1 MDLSDTVFW
10 CGVCLFEL
18 FILDEGSRTVF
29 GYGLLK
35 PIAEKKRTFD
45 GDFRKELLRKSFC
58 YGTIFSSATV
68 ACSQSIRFANQAAS
82 PIIQS
87 REKEK
92 GGDAFEGVLWD
103 MI

>member
-18 FILDEGSRTVF
+18 FILDEGSQTVF
-29 GYGLLK
+29 WYRLLK
-35 PIAEKKRTFD
+35 PIAEKGLLD

-68 ACSQSIRFANQAAS
+68 VCSQSIRFANQAAS

-103 MI
+103 MT